1 MQLDGTD
8 ADRSASKMLK
18 NAVGSS
24 PEEVIRNIKNR
35 AAARQSGRS
44 FEDDRKI
51 ALVIEGGGMR
61 GGVFRCGRDR
71 PCPTRILGTVRRSL
85 RDISRCDE
93 RELLYRQ
100 PSIAR
105 DVSLL

>member
-8 ADRSASKMLK
+8 ADRSASNMLK

-24 PEEVIRNIKNR
+24 PEEVIRNIQNR

-61 GGVFRCGRDR
+61 AVYSAAGATALAQLGYSGLFDEVYATSDGVMNVSYF
-71 PCPTRILGTVRRSL
+71 IANQALLG
-85 RDISRCDE
+85 
-93 RELLYRQ
+93 
-100 PSIAR
+100 
-105 DVSLL
+105 